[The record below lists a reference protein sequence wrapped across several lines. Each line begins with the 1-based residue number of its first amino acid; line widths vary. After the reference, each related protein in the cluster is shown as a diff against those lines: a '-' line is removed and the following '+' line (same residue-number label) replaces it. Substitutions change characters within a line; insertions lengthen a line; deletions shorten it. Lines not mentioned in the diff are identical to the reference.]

1 MSVSPRSLLRVVA
14 ASAMTLGLLAGTTGL
29 ASATNEPSPSDSRAT
44 VHGGNV
50 DAGQE
55 QKDPCGTAGLD
66 GEPLPLDEDDPEQVR
81 GGDGTQY
88 LDILDI
94 PEAMT
99 VTGVVVKGGNG
110 YNVYSVADLG
120 QLPWEDLQAPLT
132 GQNDNLPDISHWFVC
147 GEKDGEDSTTTTKP
161 SETGTTTETSEPTTS
176 GTEPTSTRPTETTE
190 SATTSGGAAAATTT
204 TQPAVSPAGDSGD
217 LASTGF
223 SGGWLLGVGGA
234 LLVGGGALLAL
245 ARARR
250 GKA

>member
-14 ASAMTLGLLAGTTGL
+14 ASAMTLGLLSGTTGL
-29 ASATNEPSPSDSRAT
+29 ASATNEPRPSDDRAT
-44 VHGGNV
+44 VHSGNV

-55 QKDPCGTAGLD
+55 QKDPCGTAGLG
-66 GEPLPLDEDDPEQVR
+66 GEPLDKGDLTFERGEEDAEQHV
-81 GGDGTQY
+81 
-88 LDILDI
+88 DILGVADGV
-94 PEAMT
+94 T
-99 VTGVVVKGGNG
+99 VTGIVVKGGNG
-110 YNVYSVADLG
+110 YNVYSAAGLEG
-120 QLPWEDLQAPLT
+120 LPWEGLRAPLT
-132 GQNDNLPDISHWFVC
+132 GEKGNLPTISHWFAC
-147 GEKDGEDSTTTTKP
+147 GEKDDEDTTTTTKP
-161 SETGTTTETSEPTTS
+161 SETGTTTETSAPTTS
-176 GTEPTSTRPTETTE
+176 GTEPTSTQPSGTTE
-190 SATTSGGAAAATTT
+190 SATSSGAVAVTTT